1 MTKLKVGMVL
11 ALGAF
16 TGGCRLLAAIPVP
29 GDIPNLDNVEI
40 STFRD
45 LIQDVIFGVI
55 FD

>member
-1 MTKLKVGMVL
+1 MTKLKVGLML
-11 ALGAF
+11 ALGVCM
-16 TGGCRLLAAIPVP
+16 GGCRLLAAIPVP
-29 GDIPNLDNVEI
+29 KDLPNLDNVEI

>member
-1 MTKLKVGMVL
+1 MTKLKVGVLL

-16 TGGCRLLAAIPVP
+16 TGGCRLLAAIPWP
-29 GDIPNLDNVEI
+29 EDLPNLDNVEV